1 MTDRGAVWSLALC
14 KSIECGS
21 APGNHL
27 ISRIW
32 MWKVNSWLVE
42 SGHGDE
48 EGDEDDDDDS
58 ESIGKRLWSFLFMP
72 NSSALSYQLK
82 QCYLPPVSGIV
93 AESNCCYVGIWYRRI
108 LFESHKW
115 RSIVSSAPV
124 FAPDYEIIIII
135 RQRTRTTGGEGG
147 SGASCS
153 ADNLFSWV

>member
-1 MTDRGAVWSLALC
+1 MNSL
-14 KSIECGS
+14 
-21 APGNHL
+21 
-27 ISRIW
+27 
-32 MWKVNSWLVE
+32 LVE

-48 EGDEDDDDDS
+48 EGDEDHDDS

-72 NSSALSYQLK
+72 NSSALSYQLE

-93 AESNCCYVGIWYRRI
+93 VESNCCYVGIRYRRI
-108 LFESHKW
+108 LFECHKC

-135 RQRTRTTGGEGG
+135 RQRTTGGEGG

-153 ADNLFSWV
+153 ADNIFS